1 MHPAHQANIAIH
13 NTIKPINQLNK
24 HNDSITKQPKKLKT
38 QGTREVPATSATKE
52 ARQGQA
58 RRTGKVLGEQ
68 NSERW
73 LCRVLLGVQVL
84 CSASRWVCS
93 VYWLLA
99 RRTDHDGHSDDG
111 FWPLAR
117 RAEGCVRRATRCS
130 ELKMAKSRAERERT
144 RFRRKLEE
152 M

>member
-1 MHPAHQANIAIH
+1 MSIITQSNHISTQH
-13 NTIKPINQLNK
+13 NTTLPPQDNSRHPRFKDQEGYQQQV
-24 HNDSITKQPKKLKT
+24 QPKRLVKAK
-38 QGTREVPATSATKE
+38 
-52 ARQGQA
+52 
-58 RRTGKVLGEQ
+58 LGEQ
-68 NSERW
+68 ER
-73 LCRVLLGVQVL
+73 CSANRTQNDGPAGI
-84 CSASRWVCS
+84 CSASRSCVRRAEDF
-93 VYWLLA
+93 A
-99 RRTDHDGHSDDG
+99 RRAEDVFGEQNTTDNSDDG